1 MKMNVD
7 ENVRLFSKKK
17 GRKNGKSENIISGN
31 VIWTNSFD
39 EITNYSSK

>member
-17 GRKNGKSENIISGN
+17 KKKNGKSENIISGN
-31 VIWTNSFD
+31 I
-39 EITNYSSK
+39 I

>member
-17 GRKNGKSENIISGN
+17 GEKTVNLKILSL
-31 VIWTNSFD
+31 VT
-39 EITNYSSK
+39 

>member
-1 MKMNVD
+1 MNVD

-31 VIWTNSFD
+31 VI
-39 EITNYSSK
+39 